1 MKFNRKILKKIK
13 KNKMILLQTKMRKK
27 NKQKNQKK
35 KVLWEN

>member
-13 KNKMILLQTKMRKK
+13 KNKMIPLQMKMRKK

-35 KVLWEN
+35 EVLWED

>member
-27 NKQKNQKK
+27 NKQKKE
-35 KVLWEN
+35 VLWED